1 MVLTLQI
8 SCNPYTKRI
17 TYKDVSREH
26 YEELDVYN
34 PLLKYDGS
42 EFRYIVTDIVE
53 KVYEQGYERI
63 IFEGSD
69 NDYEELE
76 YAVKTVLL
84 LEERFKGRKKLECI
98 RLITNA
104 RDAFSTIKKEIE
116 KLNKSILIEIPIVI
130 MGTYGSGKTAFINAL
145 IGTEVL
151 PSTRTA
157 KIHRIRK
164 SAFATVGKIS
174 FRYDGEG
181 VVINFKDGDVHIDN
195 KSEFC
200 KNLYTSITENS
211 KDNTIENYIY
221 QTLKQLNEQ
230 DIKDICNGKKSHFSD
245 LIEVEIPSEK
255 GIFSDKKVIFS
266 VFDTPGFDFVDKDA
280 CRNHFAILEQI
291 LRNQTQV
298 VPVFVTVSNSMNVE
312 TKEFFSEVKNINLD
326 KNNWIVIAN
335 KAELFSDEDIEKLLV
350 ENEKFRDWQS
360 ACIYFVS
367 SIGGLASQKGTE
379 VFYNDDYEQFFKK
392 KEEDYLDPDSLYCRQ
407 LYGFNIIPNFREYNI
422 KEKCQKAIESGD
434 EKKQLLINSG
444 IQCVVDEV
452 LSRGEKYAVYN
463 EHVNAK
469 NYLAKIKNIM
479 QREIEI
485 KKTELE
491 KINENKTDKKNE
503 EIVKLKSFIDKNA
516 RYFGCKVII
525 QQYEKEIN
533 YIDDFNRQWLEYKK
547 LLKKYSTGFGAKQRV
562 DQNAVKEILEKLLEC
577 KKNTVKSFDDMSRI
591 FFKDKERFFKE
602 ELITRVM
609 MGKSIWDLTNTEKE
623 KVNNAIND
631 VIEDFSGL
639 EKIRKDTVEK
649 EDSDIMSGC
658 LGKDNE
664 RINFRKLGDNSKKKF
679 TQMVQEETQRIQ
691 MEFEKWFATWYD
703 GLLGRIEREMV
714 FLVPSLIRLKKK
726 QDELQSS
733 LDCFKEI
740 VTVIED
746 SEKKLD
752 GIIGFQK

>member
-1 MVLTLQI
+1 MALTLQI
-8 SCNPYTKRI
+8 SCEN
-17 TYKDVSREH
+17 
-26 YEELDVYN
+26 
-34 PLLKYDGS
+34 
-42 EFRYIVTDIVE
+42 EFE
-53 KVYEQGYERI
+53 KLQKI
-63 IFEGSD
+63 IKKNSSKLND
-69 NDYEELE
+69 N
-76 YAVKTVLL
+76 
-84 LEERFKGRKKLECI
+84 
-98 RLITNA
+98 
-104 RDAFSTIKKEIE
+104 IKKEIE

-130 MGTYGSGKTAFINAL
+130 MGTYDSGKTAFINAL
-145 IGTEVL
+145 IGAEVL

-174 FRYDGEG
+174 FRYDGED

-211 KDNTIENYIY
+211 KDNTIESHIY
-221 QTLKQLNEQ
+221 QALKQLNEH

-266 VFDTPGFDFVDKDA
+266 VFDIPGFDFVDKDA

-291 LRNQTQV
+291 LRNQTQG
-298 VPVFVTVSNSMNVE
+298 VPVFVTVPNSMNVE

-350 ENEKFRDWQS
+350 ENEKFHDWQS

-379 VFYNDDYEQFFKK
+379 GFYNDDYGKFFIEKD
-392 KEEDYLDPDSLYCRQ
+392 EDYLDPDSLYCRQ

-422 KEKCQKAIESGD
+422 KEKCQEAIESGD
-434 EKKQLLINSG
+434 EKKQLLVNSG

-469 NYLAKIKNIM
+469 NYLTNVKNIM

-485 KKTELE
+485 KKTGLE
-491 KINENKTDKKNE
+491 EINKKKITIKNE
-503 EIVKLKSFIDKNA
+503 KMIKLKSFIDKHA
-516 RYFGCKVII
+516 RYFGCKDII

-533 YIDDFNRQWLEYKK
+533 YIDYFNRQWLEYKK
-547 LLKKYSTGFGAKQRV
+547 LLKKHSTGFGAKQRV
-562 DQNAVKEILEKLLEC
+562 DRNAVKKILEKKLLEC
-577 KKNTVKSFDDMSRI
+577 KENTVKSFNFMSRD
-591 FFKDKERFFKE
+591 FFNDKEQFLKE

-609 MGKSIWDLTNTEKE
+609 KGKSIWDLTNTEKE
-623 KVNNAIND
+623 KVIYVLNNVIND

-639 EKIRKDTVEK
+639 EKIRKDTIVL

-664 RINFRKLGDNSKKKF
+664 RINFRKLGDISKKKL